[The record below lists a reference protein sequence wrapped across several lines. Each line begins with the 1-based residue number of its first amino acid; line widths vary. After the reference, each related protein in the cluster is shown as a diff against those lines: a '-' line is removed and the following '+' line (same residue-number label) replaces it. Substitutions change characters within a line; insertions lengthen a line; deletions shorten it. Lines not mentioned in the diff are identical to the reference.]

1 MIIVNI
7 TVVVV
12 VVVIVVVVVVVV
24 VEFQLNY
31 KDTITECSMCILPVT
46 VTNELNFKKSMLRD
60 GNGTMDLF
68 SLRMKMISLH

>member
-12 VVVIVVVVVVVV
+12 VVVVIVVV

-46 VTNELNFKKSMLRD
+46 VTNELNLKKSMLRD

-68 SLRMKMISLH
+68 SLRMKMIPLH

>member
-7 TVVVV
+7 VVVVVV
-12 VVVIVVVVVVVV
+12 VVVIVVV

-46 VTNELNFKKSMLRD
+46 VTNELNFKKVCSEM
-60 GNGTMDLF
+60 GMEPWTF
-68 SLRMKMISLH
+68 SLSE

>member
-12 VVVIVVVVVVVV
+12 VVVIVVVVVV

-68 SLRMKMISLH
+68 SLRMKMIPLH